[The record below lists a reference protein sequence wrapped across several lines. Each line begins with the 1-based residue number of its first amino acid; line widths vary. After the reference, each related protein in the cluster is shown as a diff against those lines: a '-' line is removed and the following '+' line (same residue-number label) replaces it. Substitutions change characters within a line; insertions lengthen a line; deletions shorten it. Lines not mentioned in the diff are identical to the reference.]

1 MPGVPGI
8 KVDDKPGLAIV
19 RCFAGWRLRLTRPTK
34 RININVLFATRD
46 QGVINHPQARASEAP
61 PGIILRYNVCQQ

>member
-8 KVDDKPGLAIV
+8 EVDDKPGLAIV
-19 RCFAGWRLRLTRPTK
+19 RCFAGWRLRLTQPTK

-46 QGVINHPQARASEAP
+46 QGVISYP
-61 PGIILRYNVCQQ
+61 